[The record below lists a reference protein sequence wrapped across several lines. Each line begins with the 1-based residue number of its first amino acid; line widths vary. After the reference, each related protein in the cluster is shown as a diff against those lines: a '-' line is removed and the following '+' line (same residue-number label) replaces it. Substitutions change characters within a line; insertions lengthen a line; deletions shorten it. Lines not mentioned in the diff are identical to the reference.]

1 MVQYSLALWYICVKL
16 LLYIMIL
23 GDRFTLL
30 LTYYIKMSCLYCRL
44 VSLLLMT
51 NCLPKFY
58 IPLLTV
64 ISTFSRV
71 FQISF
76 LQIVLSKD
84 RYWTHQYCLALLS
97 IWTQLC
103 LWVWIHLRKYRN
115 AIILMW
121 DRNILAL
128 RKMPFPWVL
137 IDLCKKNDPIG
148 PLGGLELFPEI
159 VRIVF

>member
-1 MVQYSLALWYICVKL
+1 
-16 LLYIMIL
+16 
-23 GDRFTLL
+23 
-30 LTYYIKMSCLYCRL
+30 
-44 VSLLLMT
+44 MT

-137 IDLCKKNDPIG
+137 IDLCKIMIQLGQLVLGAISTDYKNCIWGHFAAKMPKRLPDLKMDPLCGKSYQKRWDCQICVKNHNRL
-148 PLGGLELFPEI
+148 PICAF
-159 VRIVF
+159 